1 MDAHTLYPMF
11 YALTALVSTGVIG
24 FAMHTRYMRDGTPVN
39 WGLLKALGGVTVVLW
54 SSTAFVAAIYA

>member
-24 FAMHTRYMRDGTPVN
+24 FAMRTRYIRDGAPVN
-39 WGLLKALGGVTVVLW
+39 WGLLKALSGVTVVLW
-54 SSTAFVAAIYA
+54 SSTAFVAVLYA